1 MTRFKD
7 RVDGGKQLAEK
18 LLKYK
23 KHPDAIVL
31 GLPRGGV
38 ITAFE
43 VAKVLE
49 LPLDIVVPRKVGAPF
64 NPELAVGAITQEGEV
79 VWNDSLMKS
88 LHLKPEDLADI
99 IAAEKKES
107 ARRLQTYR
115 GDRPPLDLKDKIVI
129 LVDDGIATG
138 ATMRASI
145 TSARARGCAKIVVAA
160 PLAPIEPLT
169 KIEQEADEF
178 ACVLMPK
185 ILMGISAF
193 YDEFGQT
200 SDEEV
205 ITIMKQTS
213 ATKPTRA

>member
-1 MTRFKD
+1 MTRFRD

-18 LLKYK
+18 LLIYK
-23 KHPDAIVL
+23 NHPDAIVL

-38 ITAFE
+38 ITAYE
-43 VAKVLE
+43 VAKALE
-49 LPLDIVVPRKVGAPF
+49 LPLDIVVPRKIGAPF

-88 LHLKPEDLADI
+88 LHLKPADLTDI

-115 GDRPPLDLKDKIVI
+115 GGRPPLDLKDKIVI
-129 LVDDGIATG
+129 LIDDGIATG

-145 TSARARGCAKIVVAA
+145 ASVRARGCAKIVVAT
-160 PLAPIEPLT
+160 PLAPIDPLS

-178 ACVLMPK
+178 VCVLMPK
-185 ILMGISAF
+185 IFMGISAF

-205 ITIMKQTS
+205 IAIMQQTL
-213 ATKPTRA
+213 ATNPTKS